1 MDSWLLVLI
10 LCCHK
15 GFIVYASFEETGDV
29 FEFGRDS
36 PDTRIVFNEAGTI
49 GIGREDKVKR
59 IPIVVPYCMKWEYI
73 RVEVDNDKGPPNVSF
88 LPSIKTVVI
97 KYRKNQYSKSQY
109 QVTVKAKAIRN
120 CPLFSDD

>member
-1 MDSWLLVLI
+1 MMIIYLI
-10 LCCHK
+10 
-15 GFIVYASFEETGDV
+15 TG
-29 FEFGRDS
+29 
-36 PDTRIVFNEAGTI
+36 TLQ
-49 GIGREDKVKR
+49 
-59 IPIVVPYCMKWEYI
+59 VPYCMKWEYI